1 MSGDKEQ
8 DTAWQAS
15 SAGTIWSKTFPRR
28 ALPSS
33 ARPIWRSASAVA
45 AALDLVGLPQL
56 QARYQITP
64 LSLGRYQLTGELKAV
79 LEQSCVVTLEP
90 VRSEIAETYAATYW
104 PPEAMPEPAKGQVA
118 LNGEPDPEAIVGGS
132 LDVGRIVFES
142 LAAAIDP
149 FPRLPGAVFE
159 GPLSTP
165 QGDTPESPFA
175 VLANLKGKR

>member
-1 MSGDKEQ
+1 MAGELSWDHLVEDIPATGLAVER
-8 DTAWQAS
+8 TADLAE
-15 SAGTIWSKTFPRR
+15 R
-28 ALPSS
+28 
-33 ARPIWRSASAVA
+33 SAVA

-165 QGDTPESPFA
+165 QGDKPESPFA